1 MSNQRLLDRIKTC
14 AQSDSKKC
22 LLQVC
27 LCANSLES
35 HIYGFY
41 FTCGNVSKNGGI
53 FCSRPLIRCKDKIKI
68 CSVGGLIAKYN
79 FFKSDLMN
87 VYCRSKSCAFEIAT
101 PMKMTNQLGTRYLL
115 AFPMPAILSAPKGW
129 KTASNSHFKVSK
141 TKSELTSLF
150 FVSHQ
155 INYYF
160 RTLKL
165 ISSNLV
171 NDSY

>member
-14 AQSDSKKC
+14 AQLDSKKC

-53 FCSRPLIRCKDKIKI
+53 FCSRPLIRCKDKIKFCCLI
-68 CSVGGLIAKYN
+68 GGPIAKYII
-79 FFKSDLMN
+79 FKSDLMN
-87 VYCRSKSCAFEIAT
+87 IYCRSKSCAFDIAT

-115 AFPMPAILSAPKGW
+115 ALSMSAILSARKG
-129 KTASNSHFKVSK
+129 
-141 TKSELTSLF
+141 
-150 FVSHQ
+150 
-155 INYYF
+155 
-160 RTLKL
+160 
-165 ISSNLV
+165 
-171 NDSY
+171 